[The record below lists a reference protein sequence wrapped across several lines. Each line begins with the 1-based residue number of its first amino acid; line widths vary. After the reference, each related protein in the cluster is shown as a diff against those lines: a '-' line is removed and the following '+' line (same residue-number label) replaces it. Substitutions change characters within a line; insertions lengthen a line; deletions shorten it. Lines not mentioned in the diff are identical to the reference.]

1 MRMTILAWLSIFTTL
16 YAQPNLAG
24 AWQGD
29 LKVSGMTLRLRLNV
43 TGETGAWKATL
54 DSLDQAAIGIPVQEV
69 HFTDGKLTWKIPAIN
84 ASYEG
89 TANSAGDSLNGQ
101 FTQNGATIPLS
112 LNRLA
117 LGAAASA
124 PPKRPQSPKPPFP
137 YRIEEVTFPS
147 LASGVVLAGTLTIPE
162 GKGPHPALVLVSGS
176 GPQDRDE
183 SLLGHKPFAVLADYL
198 GRNGIAVLRFDDR
211 GVAKS
216 TGAFAGATSADFAND
231 AEGAV
236 NFLLARP
243 GFRKVG
249 IGGHSEGGLIAPIV
263 AARNPKVGFVVMLA
277 GTGVSGD
284 QVLEAQGVAIRRASG
299 APEETI
305 EKNRKMQ
312 AAVVA
317 LVVRGGTN
325 EEILTQARRQLPDF
339 PGLEQTVKVLNEPW
353 MRHFLAFDPGPTLA
367 KVKCPVLVLNGDLD
381 LQVLPDQNVPAIEAA
396 LRKGGNRRV
405 TVRRF
410 PKLNHLFQTATKGAP
425 SEYAQI
431 EETIAP
437 VALDT
442 IATWLAQFK
451 K

>member
-1 MRMTILAWLSIFTTL
+1 MRMAIIAWLSSFAAL
-16 YAQPNLAG
+16 HAQPNLTG
-24 AWQGD
+24 AWQGE
-29 LKVSGMTLRLRLNV
+29 LKASGVTLRLRLNV
-43 TGETGAWKATL
+43 TGETGAWRATL
-54 DSLDQAAIGIPVQEV
+54 DSLDQGALGIPVQEV
-69 HFTDGKLTWKIPAIN
+69 RFADGKLSWKIPVLN

-89 TANSAGDSLNGQ
+89 TANTAGDSLNGQ

-112 LNRLA
+112 LRRLA
-117 LGAAASA
+117 AGAAESV
-124 PPKRPQSPKPPFP
+124 PPKRPQSPRPPFP

-147 LASGVVLAGTLTIPE
+147 LTSAVTLAGTLTIPE

-198 GRNGIAVLRFDDR
+198 GRHGVAVLRYDDR

-216 TGAFAGATSADFAND
+216 TGTFAGATSADFAND

-236 NFLLARP
+236 NFLLKRP
-243 GFRKVG
+243 GIRKVG

-263 AARNPKVGFVVMLA
+263 AARNPQVRFVVMLA
-277 GTGVSGD
+277 GTGVTGD
-284 QVLEAQGVAIRRASG
+284 RVLDAQGAAIRRSSG
-299 APEETI
+299 APEEII

-317 LVVRGGTN
+317 LVVRGGTS
-325 EEILTQARRQLPDF
+325 EEILAQARQQLPDF
-339 PGLEQTVKVLNEPW
+339 PGLEQAVKVLNEPW

-405 TVRRF
+405 TVQRF
-410 PKLNHLFQTATKGAP
+410 PKLNHLFQTATKGTP
-425 SEYAQI
+425 NEYAQI

-437 VALDT
+437 VALET
-442 IATWLAQFK
+442 IATWLAQITR
-451 K
+451 